1 MTTISLLLVSSL
13 TVVPQGVLLDFTAT
27 WCGPCRQ
34 MSSIV
39 SRLQRQGYPIR
50 KVDVDQE
57 PNLTRQYRIKGIPAF
72 VLIVRGEEVNRIT
85 GMTSEGQLKRLL
97 SQIPTGRP
105 AKVLSGRSLPLV
117 SASPKKKFNASIDLV
132 TNQRGPHRK
141 KGFSIPFL
149 GKIRKARPVE
159 LELESPEQ
167 PIIRAKHLD
176 PLTRVTRI
184 DPLSAST
191 RIRVKDRDGFNFGSG
206 TVIDS
211 RPGRTIVLTC
221 GHLFRDLQED
231 AIIEVDIFNGKRS
244 EKFLGK
250 VLRYDLQVDAGLVVI
265 PTVSAIAFAK
275 VAAAGDRIAPGDPV
289 FSIGS
294 SGGEPPSKRPLRI
307 TALNRYRGPD
317 NIECTGIPDQGRSG
331 GGLFNAEGKLIG
343 VCFAADPRD
352 KRGLYADIKAIHKL
366 LDQTSLT
373 RLYRNADSRLNE
385 PNVEVAQTKQPSS
398 LQEER
403 TIWADTELTASSSG
417 STAFGKADDSQI
429 QRPARANPDPAEFE
443 SINAMIQRSGEAE
456 VICIIRPLNNPQAAS
471 RVVIINRAS
480 SKFISYLKG
489 ELKQFPKSTMGS
501 VRFSNRRS
509 ARQSAES
516 RKNAAA
522 GKSRNR
528 PNSGWRVVRP
538 QRQTKPQALRATQ
551 TSSPAGQRYRRSP
564 ESRS

>member
-13 TVVPQGVLLDFTAT
+13 TAAPQGVLLDFTAT

-57 PNLTRQYRIKGIPAF
+57 PNLARQYRIKGIPAF

-117 SASPKKKFNASIDLV
+117 RAVPKKKFNASIDLV
-132 TNQRGPHRK
+132 KNQRSPRRK

-149 GKIRKARPVE
+149 GKISKARPVE
-159 LELESPEQ
+159 LEPQLPER
-167 PIIRAKHLD
+167 PIIRAKHRD
-176 PLTRVTRI
+176 PLTRVARI

-221 GHLFRDLQED
+221 GHLFRNLQED
-231 AIIEVDIFNGKRS
+231 AIIEVDVFNGKRS
-244 EKFLGK
+244 EKYLGK

-289 FSIGS
+289 FSIGC
-294 SGGEPPSKRPLRI
+294 SGGEHPSKRPLRI

-373 RLYRNADSRLNE
+373 RLYRNADSRSNELNVDQR
-385 PNVEVAQTKQPSS
+385 NVDVAQTKQPSS
-398 LQEER
+398 LQDDR

-417 STAFGKADDSQI
+417 STTSGSTAFGKADDSQF
-429 QRPARANPDPAEFE
+429 QRPARANSDSDEFE

-456 VICIIRPLNNPQAAS
+456 VICIIRPLDNPQAAS

-480 SKFISYLKG
+480 
-489 ELKQFPKSTMGS
+489 
-501 VRFSNRRS
+501 
-509 ARQSAES
+509 
-516 RKNAAA
+516 
-522 GKSRNR
+522 
-528 PNSGWRVVRP
+528 
-538 QRQTKPQALRATQ
+538 
-551 TSSPAGQRYRRSP
+551 
-564 ESRS
+564 